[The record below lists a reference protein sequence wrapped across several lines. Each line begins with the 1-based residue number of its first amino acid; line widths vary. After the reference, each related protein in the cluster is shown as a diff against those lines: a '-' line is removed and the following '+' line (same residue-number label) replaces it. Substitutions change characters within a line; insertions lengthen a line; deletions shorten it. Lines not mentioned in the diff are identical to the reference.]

1 VYPVLFEFGAVRIGT
16 HDFFVGLGVLAA
28 ALVFGLETRR
38 RRMTDDRL
46 WAVVAGALV
55 GGALLARLG
64 TWAEQLD
71 LRHNASFVEA
81 WLYGNRSI
89 LSGLLGA
96 YVGAVVAKRLVGYRA
111 RTGDLFAPAVAIG
124 MAVGRIGCFLTE
136 QPGAATGLPWGIHAP
151 ASIPGCPPCV
161 AGAAMHPSFL
171 YEIAFHLAAFA
182 ALLALRD
189 RIREPGE
196 LLKIYLLGYAAFR
209 FAVEFVR
216 GNEAVW
222 LGLSRSQWFLV
233 AVAPLLVI
241 HCVRQYRRDVYA
253 GVLVRAGR
261 PATVPA

>member
-136 QPGAATGLPWGIHAP
+136 QPGAATRP
-151 ASIPGCPPCV
+151 AVGDP
-161 AGAAMHPSFL
+161 
-171 YEIAFHLAAFA
+171 
-182 ALLALRD
+182 
-189 RIREPGE
+189 
-196 LLKIYLLGYAAFR
+196 
-209 FAVEFVR
+209 
-216 GNEAVW
+216 
-222 LGLSRSQWFLV
+222 
-233 AVAPLLVI
+233 
-241 HCVRQYRRDVYA
+241 
-253 GVLVRAGR
+253 RAG
-261 PATVPA
+261 